1 MALRDVARQN
11 KSKIRSWFF
20 MHDADHKFPGVPL
33 SVVYRPVSIFKVG
46 IGAHRGPD
54 GARVSRWPMGTEN
67 PGPNPASSSWLL
79 LYVFIYSRCELGT
92 GKRRNEQQLAK
103 TKTDNACASSEQR
116 VTASIH
122 AGKRPRR
129 SRWRKQWT

>member
-1 MALRDVARQN
+1 MMLIISFLVFR
-11 KSKIRSWFF
+11 
-20 MHDADHKFPGVPL
+20 FPSFTVLCP
-33 SVVYRPVSIFKVG
+33 SFKVG

-122 AGKRPRR
+122 AGKKTETQQMAQAVDVVPIF
-129 SRWRKQWT
+129 Q